1 MQSRAQ
7 KPRLCRTGTH
17 LRLFM
22 FRSNLSLLFKFL
34 VGILLIQSTAALLV
48 YAALKSD
55 HIEVWLLLGALA
67 VVISFFA
74 AFWFASIAG
83 HFRKDALARV
93 RESFS
98 REREQIRV
106 KAEREKTK
114 VIKQSHQEIAK
125 ERSRA
130 QNKANFKV
138 GASVATAVGLGA
150 LMVLTQFVTIGLLT
164 LTTAGGALGGYLF
177 RARQDRSERL
187 GAEPKRLGAL
197 AGWPKRPA
205 LLRKTEAPASGSPAS
220 PDSGG
225 SPA

>member
-1 MQSRAQ
+1 
-7 KPRLCRTGTH
+7 
-17 LRLFM
+17 M

-34 VGILLIQSTAALLV
+34 VGILLIQGTAALLV

-67 VVISFFA
+67 VVISFLA
-74 AFWFASIAG
+74 AFWFASAAG

-93 RESFS
+93 RENFS

-150 LMVLTQFVTIGLLT
+150 LMLLTQFVTIGLLT

-187 GAEPKRLGAL
+187 GAEPKRLGAHL
-197 AGWPKRPA
+197 GWPKRA
-205 LLRKTEAPASGSPAS
+205 SLLGQAEAQGLESPAS
-220 PDSGG
+220 TGRGETPNVG
-225 SPA
+225 PVR

>member
-1 MQSRAQ
+1 
-7 KPRLCRTGTH
+7 
-17 LRLFM
+17 M

-34 VGILLIQSTAALLV
+34 VGILLIQGTAALLV
-48 YAALKSD
+48 YTALKSD

-67 VVISFFA
+67 VVISFLA
-74 AFWFASIAG
+74 AFWFASAAG

-93 RESFS
+93 RENFS
-98 REREQIRV
+98 REREQIRI

-150 LMVLTQFVTIGLLT
+150 LMLLTQFVTIGLLT

-177 RARQDRSERL
+177 RARQDHAERL
-187 GAEPKRLGAL
+187 GAEPKRLGARIRR
-197 AGWPKRPA
+197 ATRPA
-205 LLRKTEAPASGSPAS
+205 LIRKGEAPGSGSTSS
-220 PDSGG
+220 PGRDETPSSSLTGT
-225 SPA
+225 

>member
-1 MQSRAQ
+1 
-7 KPRLCRTGTH
+7 
-17 LRLFM
+17 M

-34 VGILLIQSTAALLV
+34 VGILLLQGTAGLLV

-55 HIEVWLLLGALA
+55 KIEVWLLLGALA
-67 VVISFFA
+67 VVISLFV

-83 HFRKDALARV
+83 HLRKDALARV

-98 REREQIRV
+98 REREKIRV

-114 VIKQSHQEIAK
+114 VIKESHQEIAK

-138 GASVATAVGLGA
+138 GASLAAAAGLGV
-150 LMVLTQFVTIGLLT
+150 LMLLTQFVTVGLLT

-177 RARQDRSERL
+177 RARQDHAERI
-187 GAEPKRLGAL
+187 GAEPKRLGARIR
-197 AGWPKRPA
+197 WPARTA
-205 LLRKTEAPASGSPAS
+205 LPGKTEAPGSG
-220 PDSGG
+220 
-225 SPA
+225 